1 MSDEHGQVRDEPLD
15 PEREA
20 RRRIALSQIR
30 PYGDPVLRMQ
40 AREVEAFDDDLRR
53 LVERMKALM
62 YDANGIGLAG
72 TQVGVLRRVFVFQP
86 GEDEEPRAAV
96 NPRLVERS
104 AEMASDDE
112 GCLSMPGLLVP
123 VERHAA
129 VSLEARDEHGA
140 PYRLE
145 LEDLYARVAQHEL
158 DHLDGVL
165 MLDRTTPE
173 ARREALGK
181 LRPQPVLVIE

>member
-1 MSDEHGQVRDEPLD
+1 
-15 PEREA
+15 
-20 RRRIALSQIR
+20 
-30 PYGDPVLRMQ
+30 
-40 AREVEAFDDDLRR
+40 
-53 LVERMKALM
+53 MKALM
-62 YDANGIGLAG
+62 EDANGIGLAA
-72 TQVGVLRRVFVFQP
+72 TQVGVLRRLFVFQA

-96 NPRLVERS
+96 NPRITQRS
-104 AEMASDDE
+104 DEVVSDDE

-123 VERHAA
+123 VERA
-129 VSLEARDEHGA
+129 VSVTLEAQDEQGT

-145 LEDLYARVAQHEL
+145 LRDLYARVVQHEL

-181 LRPQPVLVIE
+181 LRPQPVLVVE